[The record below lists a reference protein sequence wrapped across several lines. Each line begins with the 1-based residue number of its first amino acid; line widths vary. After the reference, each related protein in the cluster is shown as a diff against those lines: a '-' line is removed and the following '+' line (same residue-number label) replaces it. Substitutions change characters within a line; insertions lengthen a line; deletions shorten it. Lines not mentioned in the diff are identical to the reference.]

1 MANTQSGPDCTWQ
14 TGYGEAEQVGPRM
27 KQDARSIVR
36 KRTQQL
42 VYLELGRNNGGVML
56 NLSEE
61 GCGFQAISPVER
73 GTTRFAFQISGGRRI
88 AGEGEVA
95 WTDGVGI
102 TGGLRFL
109 DLSEE
114 ARRQIRTWLIDTNA
128 PEELGEGIEPAT
140 VSVANEN
147 SRANG
152 GARSAESTT
161 PRESRQY
168 SSFGSTGMLVEEA
181 PPPAPGWMHVPIDNL
196 PSLENERERF
206 PLLRG
211 DGGHSRSAAFWR
223 GVAGLMA
230 AGAIAA
236 LLATHQSEVGSSLI
250 WLGETLSGKTKASG
264 VVPAPVD
271 KPTTASPT
279 TDPNANAAA
288 AKASQDGTAKADAG
302 LEPKEGSKTQEE
314 MRPEERTPTKTEAAM
329 KSPDRGVSV
338 LEQQAAKPNI
348 DTRYEGETVKSLWD
362 AVQAGSVSA
371 EVSLADRFAR
381 GDGVVR
387 NCDQAK
393 VLLRAAAN
401 KGNKDAR
408 LKLYV
413 LESGGCRK

>member
-1 MANTQSGPDCTWQ
+1 
-14 TGYGEAEQVGPRM
+14 M

-73 GTTRFAFQISGGRRI
+73 GTTRFAFQISGGQRI

-102 TGGLRFL
+102 TGGMRFL

-114 ARRQIRTWLIDTNA
+114 ARKQIRTWLIDTNA

-140 VSVANEN
+140 VSVANGN

-152 GARSAESTT
+152 AARSAESTPPP
-161 PRESRQY
+161 PREPRQY
-168 SSFGSTGMLVEEA
+168 SSFGGTRMMVEET
-181 PPPAPGWMHVPIDNL
+181 PSPAPGWMHVPIDNL
-196 PSLENERERF
+196 PSLEDERERF

-211 DGGHSRSAAFWR
+211 DGGQSRSAAFWR

-250 WLGETLSGKTKASG
+250 WLGETLSGKTKTSA
-264 VVPAPVD
+264 VAPAPAD
-271 KPTTASPT
+271 KPAATTASAT

-288 AKASQDGTAKADAG
+288 AKASPDAAAKADAG
-302 LEPKEGSKTQEE
+302 LEPKEGLKTPEQAG
-314 MRPEERTPTKTEAAM
+314 PEERPPAKTDAAM
-329 KSPDRGVSV
+329 KSADRGVSM
-338 LEQQAAKPNI
+338 LEQQPANPTV
-348 DTRYEGETVKSLWD
+348 DTHYEGETVQSLWE

-381 GDGVVR
+381 GVGVMR
-387 NCDQAK
+387 NCEQAK

-413 LESGGCRK
+413 LESGGCR